1 VPTTKVQPGFQSSNG
16 HTLDELDEQVVI
28 ARMGDAIAEAASQRR
43 EAIGEDPR
51 QAARRAAVD
60 IATATLSAT
69 SAATATHSDDVDVIS
84 EGIARRLGV
93 SGQELEDVMM
103 AARLHD
109 IGKLGVPP
117 STIEKPGPLNRA
129 EWEVIHRHTI
139 IGEQI
144 LLAVPELRGAGRLVR
159 YSHERWDGSGYPDGL
174 AGEQIPLGSRIVF
187 CADAFHAIRSD
198 RPYRAGRSA
207 VEALAEIRACA
218 GTQFDPTVVEA
229 LMTLSDELRTVTN
242 GARSR
247 SRRAQR
253 LLALMLI
260 VSVGACSSALARSG
274 LMPEPDP
281 SHAAPQTAGA
291 ASLGASG
298 TGGLGPGGKPTS
310 SSGAAADGAGGSS
323 GAINDLRSLTLL
335 TPGLS
340 LIPGADGDAPNPFG
354 VGVPEGNPAA
364 TGSPQGDDRP
374 GVRDHGQGVGRGK
387 GQGKGRGAE
396 LGRGHQK
403 TEIAK
408 EHGNGSVPRA
418 NGAGKGKAKAH
429 AGSSKGNA
437 NSSDSATA
445 KLKASSHGKAK
456 SNTGGSDQAS
466 TTKPPKPPKA
476 PKPSNDT
483 PPAPVQS
490 PGTPPESGN
499 GNPIANASGAGS
511 ESGHGNGHG

>member
-16 HTLDELDEQVVI
+16 HALDELDEQVVI

-93 SGQELEDVMM
+93 SGQQLEDVMM

-117 STIEKPGPLNRA
+117 STVEKPGPLNED
-129 EWEVIHRHTI
+129 EWAVIHRHTI

-144 LLAVPELRGAGRLVR
+144 LVAVPELRGAARLVR
-159 YSHERWDGSGYPDGL
+159 HSHERWDGSGYPDGL

-218 GTQFDPTVVEA
+218 GTQFDPAVVEA
-229 LMTLSDELRTVTN
+229 LMTLSQEMRNGTN
-242 GARSR
+242 GARR
-247 SRRAQR
+247 QTRRAQR

-274 LMPEPDP
+274 LMPEPNP

-291 ASLGASG
+291 APLGASG
-298 TGGLGPGGKPTS
+298 TEALGPGGQPTGS
-310 SSGAAADGAGGSS
+310 GGAAADGAGGSS
-323 GAINDLRSLTLL
+323 GAINNLRSLTLL

-340 LIPGADGDAPNPFG
+340 LVPNAFG
-354 VGVPEGNPAA
+354 VGVPEDTPA
-364 TGSPQGDDRP
+364 GSLQGDDRP
-374 GVRDHGQGVGRGK
+374 GVRDHGQGVGTGK

-396 LGRGHQK
+396 LGLGHQK

-408 EHGNGSVPRA
+408 EHGNGSVRRA

-437 NSSDSATA
+437 NSSDSTRA
-445 KLKASSHGKAK
+445 KSKTSSHGKAK

-483 PPAPVQS
+483 APAPLQS

-511 ESGHGNGHG
+511 GSGNGHG